1 MTRGDAQ
8 HLADIRDASREI
20 AAVVALGR
28 QHFFDSKIHQRG
40 VERLLE
46 IIGEATQRL
55 SDAVRERHPE
65 IAWKDIAGLR
75 VLLAHRYHRIDPE
88 QVWVIA
94 ARDVPT
100 LLEAMQVEPREP
112 RDRPALRP
120 TPIPPTCNETQTV
133 LVSQGDDGHRPVPQR
148 RDPRRDQA
156 GH

>member
-1 MTRGDAQ
+1 LTRGDAQ

-28 QHFFDSKIHQRG
+28 QHFMESKIHQRG

-55 SDAVRERHPE
+55 SVSVRERHPE
-65 IAWKDIAGLR
+65 IAWKDISGLR
-75 VLLAHRYHRIDPE
+75 VLLAHRYHRVDPE

-100 LLEAMQVEPREP
+100 LLEALQAEPR
-112 RDRPALRP
+112 
-120 TPIPPTCNETQTV
+120 
-133 LVSQGDDGHRPVPQR
+133 
-148 RDPRRDQA
+148 
-156 GH
+156 